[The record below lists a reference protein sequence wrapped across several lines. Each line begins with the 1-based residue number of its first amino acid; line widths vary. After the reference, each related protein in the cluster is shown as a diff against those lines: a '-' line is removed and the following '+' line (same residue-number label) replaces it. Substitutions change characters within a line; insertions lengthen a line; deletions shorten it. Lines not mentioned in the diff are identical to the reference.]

1 MLGTARRGA
10 CLPISRPHLRPIS
23 QVRRVRAQ
31 LAEREAAARPPPARA
46 PSTARAPSAATAASE
61 LEEMAAYATQLQERL
76 AAAERKAAEAEA
88 AAARQLAQMHAEMA
102 KERDDARASARGA
115 MESPRSLESPR
126 KRAIDVSDLV
136 SRAWRSGRAGG
147 RRVTPG

>member
-31 LAEREAAARPPPARA
+31 LAEREAAARPSPARA
-46 PSTARAPSAATAASE
+46 PSTARAPSGATAASE

-88 AAARQLAQMHAEMA
+88 AAARQLTEMA

-136 SRAWRSGRAGG
+136 SRAWRSSRAGG

>member
-1 MLGTARRGA
+1 M
-10 CLPISRPHLRPIS
+10 
-23 QVRRVRAQ
+23 RAQ
-31 LAEREAAARPPPARA
+31 LAEREAAARPSPARA
-46 PSTARAPSAATAASE
+46 PSTARAPSGATAASE

-88 AAARQLAQMHAEMA
+88 AAARQLTEMA

-136 SRAWRSGRAGG
+136 SRAWRSSRAGG